1 MTKGTRGYSIWIAM
15 RRRRMEKMTESAAPD
30 MYFVEYEPTAEKM
43 ILGMM
48 MKRALR

>member
-1 MTKGTRGYSIWIAM
+1 
-15 RRRRMEKMTESAAPD
+15 MEKMIARAPPD

-43 ILGMM
+43 ILGMT